1 MHTHHTQNA
10 QPDDVVLRTL
20 LEQAATRIQKVT
32 RMLIAAHKAK
42 KLAYQEAVFLGME
55 DRRIVDDESPFF
67 KLQKTCIE
75 RKKVGI

>member
-1 MHTHHTQNA
+1 
-10 QPDDVVLRTL
+10 
-20 LEQAATRIQKVT
+20 
-32 RMLIAAHKAK
+32 MLIAAHKAK